1 MACWVSGAGNEEDFY
16 ASKFSQS
23 RTFKDKKLPKRF
35 SHHLYNSLVYLR
47 EQKLQ
52 YFLPNTS
59 AQNLDVATVFL
70 LVFLSDVPNRFINGK
85 RLNEVL
91 ERVGELVGDI
101 IILSQKLLSSS
112 TIKDGTSEINL
123 YMTQILTKSED
134 LKAQVEETFYKSLK
148 FIPSQFSTVGGLS
161 FLDSLL
167 VKLNEMLKF
176 ESGLAFMLKPHIGTL
191 EIELSSLTSIFKD
204 VAKMH
209 GEHEFL
215 KDLQRRIIN
224 LAYEAEVAI
233 DSIVAQ
239 YNALWNLF
247 CSLPTILKEIKHITA
262 KVTET
267 CGQKTLSALW

>member
-1 MACWVSGAGNEEDFY
+1 MKKIFLHEVN

-112 TIKDGTSEINL
+112 TIKD
-123 YMTQILTKSED
+123 D
-134 LKAQVEETFYKSLK
+134 
-148 FIPSQFSTVGGLS
+148 
-161 FLDSLL
+161 
-167 VKLNEMLKF
+167 
-176 ESGLAFMLKPHIGTL
+176 
-191 EIELSSLTSIFKD
+191 
-204 VAKMH
+204 
-209 GEHEFL
+209 
-215 KDLQRRIIN
+215 
-224 LAYEAEVAI
+224 
-233 DSIVAQ
+233 
-239 YNALWNLF
+239 
-247 CSLPTILKEIKHITA
+247 
-262 KVTET
+262 
-267 CGQKTLSALW
+267 